1 MVKSIKTAISI
12 QKTLFEQAE
21 ILAQQLHISRSNLFG
36 LAIET
41 FIKNHQNQILLEE
54 INQAYSDEPDP
65 SEKIRLKKMSKHHR
79 KMLQQNK
86 W

>member
-1 MVKSIKTAISI
+1 MVTTIKTAISI

-21 ILAQQLHISRSNLFG
+21 ILAQQLNISRSHLFG

-41 FIKNHQNQILLEE
+41 FVKNHQNQVLLDE
-54 INQAYSDEPDP
+54 INQAHSDEPDQN
-65 SEKIRLKKMSKHHR
+65 EKVLLSKMRRQHR
-79 KMLQQNK
+79 KLVENE